1 MQRISR
7 RRFYLILNWLIE
19 IYRVPV
25 KLEDAVVSQATN
37 KRLLMDNEST
47 DATNKS

>member
-1 MQRISR
+1 M
-7 RRFYLILNWLIE
+7 NWLIE
-19 IYRVPV
+19 IYRVQV

-37 KRLLMDNEST
+37 KRLLMDNENS